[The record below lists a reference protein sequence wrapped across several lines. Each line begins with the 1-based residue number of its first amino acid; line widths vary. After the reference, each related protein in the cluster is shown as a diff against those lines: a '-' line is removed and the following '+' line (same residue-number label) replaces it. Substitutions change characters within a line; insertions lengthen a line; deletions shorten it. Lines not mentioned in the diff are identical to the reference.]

1 MRSILKAAAILCLVT
16 AGTLPAKDLPKSEL
30 TVVAPD
36 PKAVALIQEL
46 QLPEAP
52 QAQRD
57 QRGWKPPKRIVL
69 SGAGFY
75 NAADPNSLAAWQAAA
90 PGVDAPRC
98 CGTATQMTSAA
109 AAATAAGTS
118 HPARTRRLQARPAV
132 AATPSGEIR
141 ARVASIA

>member
-16 AGTLPAKDLPKSEL
+16 ASTLPAKDLPKSEL

-75 NAADPNSLAAWQAAA
+75 NAADPKSLAAWQAAA
-90 PGVDAPRC
+90 PGVEFVVVRGADEMVA
-98 CGTATQMTSAA
+98 Q
-109 AAATAAGTS
+109 AATADALLGVRQ
-118 HPARTRRLQARPAV
+118 PGLR
-132 AATPSGEIR
+132 
-141 ARVASIA
+141 